1 MKRTRRG
8 ILYTATGVTGY
19 TVTTA
24 AVSAEGQ
31 TLDSPERFC
40 PRTDRDEPPAPADR
54 ATEPRSR
61 GPVADIGA
69 SETTVEAG
77 TEVTFDATGTTG
89 DIEVYAWEFGDATDP
104 ISTTDDHVAH
114 TYAEPGEY
122 TTVLAVRDVHGEY
135 DKDSISLTVSDVTE
149 TDTSDSSDST
159 YSAQVEAAIHDEVN
173 AVRAREGLDRIA
185 FDEQVAQVAR
195 GHSRDM
201 AENDF
206 FSHVTP
212 DGETVRD
219 RFEDAG
225 LVCKSMAENILYRP
239 ATADPVTAAK
249 ACVESWMGSSGHR
262 RNILDERWD
271 SEGLGVVVD
280 EAGRLY
286 ATQNF
291 DLGC

>member
-8 ILYTATGVTGY
+8 ILYTTTGVTGY
-19 TVTTA
+19 A
-24 AVSAEGQ
+24 ALAAGVSAEGQ
-31 TLDSPERFC
+31 PLDSPGRFC
-40 PRTDRDEPPAPADR
+40 PRTDRDAPTAPDDR

-61 GPVADIGA
+61 GPVAEIGA

-89 DIEVYAWEFGDATDP
+89 DIEVYAWEFGDGTDP
-104 ISTTDDHVAH
+104 MSTSDDRVAH

-122 TTVLAVRDVHGEY
+122 TAVLAVRDANGEY

-149 TDTSDSSDST
+149 TDTPVSNDST
-159 YSAQVEAAIHDEVN
+159 YRGKVEAAIHDEVN
-173 AVRAREGLDRIA
+173 AVRAEEGLNQLA
-185 FDEQVAQVAR
+185 FDERVATVAR

-219 RFEDAG
+219 RFEEEG
-225 LVCKSMAENILYRP
+225 LVCRSMAENILYQP
-239 ATADPVTAAK
+239 AADDPVTAAK

-280 EAGRLY
+280 ESGRLY